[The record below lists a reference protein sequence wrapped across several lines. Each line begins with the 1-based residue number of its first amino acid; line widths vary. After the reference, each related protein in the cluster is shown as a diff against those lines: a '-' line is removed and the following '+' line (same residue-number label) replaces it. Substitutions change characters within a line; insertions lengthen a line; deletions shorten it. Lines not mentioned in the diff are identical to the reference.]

1 MVTKE
6 AAMSFSQFGYPY
18 NATSQVRASA
28 FFISLKLL
36 CTRALTRTHIALTF
50 FYLIFLCIFSLISVK
65 SEHFFPAGNL
75 HVWLL
80 WQYWQLFF
88 FFSQRAAFVV
98 EPNIDRH
105 AAVSNY
111 TELWMNSRV
120 FLMTIEMNVTY
131 CSLRGVFG
139 LQRMLHTFARN
150 FLFKSLGR
158 AGDKCHHVDS
168 V

>member
-18 NATSQVRASA
+18 NATSQVRPSA

-50 FYLIFLCIFSLISVK
+50 FLSYFFVHIFSYFGKVRAL
-65 SEHFFPAGNL
+65 FPCRKPPCVTAL
-75 HVWLL
+75 TVLTA
-80 WQYWQLFF
+80 FF

-131 CSLRGVFG
+131 CSLRGVIG

-158 AGDKCHHVDS
+158 AGDKCHHVES